1 MKNKE
6 NNKALIMEL
15 LISSSNLK
23 NEAGK
28 IMITGRIKILPT
40 LFLLVISTYT
50 FPQEKITE
58 YEKRITITT
67 GLYDYLPDKL
77 NSGNFNIGAEINLKG
92 RKSLAVNLGYI
103 ESYGP
108 QSGWFIIS
116 TKSNKGIKIQIEGR
130 HYLNKHELI
139 EPLILLFWPMIF
151 QYNSRESSHTG
162 YYIAVSTLYQLTL
175 TEREKNVNN
184 YTVVRNIIGIYPK
197 FGYKAIKKFGFV
209 IDISF
214 GLGIRYIESHSHGKT
229 GKNSDQ
235 ELPFIFVFLPN
246 KLFDSGSGLFPGF
259 LYTLKIGWSFK
270 K

>member
-1 MKNKE
+1 
-6 NNKALIMEL
+6 
-15 LISSSNLK
+15 
-23 NEAGK
+23 
-28 IMITGRIKILPT
+28 MITGRIKILPT
-40 LFLLVISTYT
+40 LILSVISIFT
-50 FPQEKITE
+50 FPQDIIRE
-58 YEKRITITT
+58 YEKRISITT
-67 GLYDYLPDKL
+67 GLYGYIPDKL

-108 QSGWFIIS
+108 QSGWFVIC
-116 TKSNKGIKIQIEGR
+116 TKSNKGIKIQLEGR
-130 HYLNKHELI
+130 HYINKHKLI

-151 QYNSRESSHTG
+151 QYNSRENSHTG

-197 FGYKAIKKFGFV
+197 FGYNAIKKFGFV

-214 GLGIRYIESHSHGKT
+214 GLGIQYIESHSRGKT
-229 GKNSDQ
+229 EKNSDK
-235 ELPFIFVFLPN
+235 EFPFILDFFGN
-246 KLFDSGSGLFPGF
+246 KLFDSGSGIFPGF